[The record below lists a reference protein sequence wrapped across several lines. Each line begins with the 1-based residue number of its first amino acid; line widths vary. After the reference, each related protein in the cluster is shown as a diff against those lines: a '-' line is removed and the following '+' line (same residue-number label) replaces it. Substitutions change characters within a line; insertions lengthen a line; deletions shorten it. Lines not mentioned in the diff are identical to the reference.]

1 MIGAALLALVLV
13 VLIAVQSLVV
23 RARRVWTTGRGGTT
37 YRSFSFNSPDGQPCG
52 FRQPP
57 APQANRDERKNGRF

>member
-23 RARRVWTTGRGGTT
+23 RARRVWTTAVGEEPHIEAFLSTP
-37 YRSFSFNSPDGQPCG
+37 PDGQPCG
-52 FRQPP
+52 FR
-57 APQANRDERKNGRF
+57 